1 MRQLTALDAQF
12 LNVESPTT
20 VGHVGSLIVLDPST
34 APGGVWNLDTVRDV
48 FEPRLHLAA
57 PLRQRLVEVP
67 LGLGRP
73 YWVDDPHFDIEFH
86 LRELALP
93 APGTREQLGEQVA
106 RIHARQLDRSRPL
119 WEAYVIT
126 GLEDGRAAF
135 YSKIHHAAIDG
146 VSGAEILETIMDV
159 TVEPRDVDGEETDF
173 VPRAMPSTVNLV
185 RRGVR
190 QMVVNPL
197 ELLQTVPRSLRY
209 VDRLPGAANFPGT
222 HLLSESAALVGRLLG
237 EEGRPALHTR
247 DLKAPRTPLNG
258 TITAHRRF
266 AFGSIPL
273 ADVKTVKNHFGM
285 TVNDVVM
292 VLTAAALR
300 RWLLDHDALPGTPLV
315 AAVPVSIRTE
325 DQAGSLGNQVSV
337 MLAELPTHLGDTR
350 ERMAFMRES
359 MADAKRAFDAVP
371 ASLLQDLSALVPT
384 ALSGLAARALFKL
397 ATVPG
402 VIFNLF
408 VSNVPGPQLPLY
420 IAGARVEGV
429 YPVSAVTDITGGLNI
444 TLFSYDGSLDFGLIA
459 CREMVPDVWHLIGY
473 LEDAMAEMLAL
484 VPVAQPPKSAP
495 KAAAKRPG
503 ASRATVRKT
512 TVKKAAKRSP
522 VKKVAA
528 KKVTAKKRGR
538 PPA

>member
-12 LNVESPTT
+12 LHVESPTT

-34 APGGVWNLDTVRDV
+34 APAGVWNLDTVRDV

-93 APGTREQLGEQVA
+93 APGTREQLGEQVS
-106 RIHARQLDRSRPL
+106 RIHSRQLDRSRPL

-146 VSGAEILETIMDV
+146 VSGAEILETIMDL
-159 TVEPRDVDGEETDF
+159 TVEPRDVHGELTDF
-173 VPRAMPSTVNLV
+173 VPRPMPSMVSLV

-197 ELLQTVPRSLRY
+197 ELLQTVPRTLRY

-222 HLLSESAALVGRLLG
+222 HLLSETAALVGRLLG

-247 DLKAPRTPLNG
+247 ELRAPRTPLNG
-258 TITAHRRF
+258 IITAHRRF

-273 ADVKTVKNHFGM
+273 EDVKTVKNHFGM

-292 VLTAAALR
+292 ALTAAALR

-384 ALSGLAARALFKL
+384 ALAGLAARALFKV

-420 IAGARVEGV
+420 IAGAHVEGI

-459 CREMVPDVWHLIGY
+459 CREMVPDVWNLIGY
-473 LEDAMAEMLAL
+473 LEDAMAEMVAL
-484 VPVAQPPKSAP
+484 VTVAAPRRTTRKPAAKATATKRSAKRTPVKRVAAK
-495 KAAAKRPG
+495 KAAAKR
-503 ASRATVRKT
+503 A
-512 TVKKAAKRSP
+512 
-522 VKKVAA
+522 
-528 KKVTAKKRGR
+528 R
-538 PPA
+538 PSG